1 MYPKEYLDYLIYFH
15 AQRDYFECHE
25 ILEEYWK
32 KEENPSLR
40 KKVWVGL
47 IQIAVSL
54 YHQRRKNFSGSLKM
68 MEGALNI
75 FENETDDLERLGL
88 HSASLVEQ
96 IKQRIE
102 DIKNRKAYE
111 SMTLPL
117 REDVLEECQ
126 QLCQQQQLTWG
137 IPSDVN
143 NEALIH
149 KHTLRDR
156 SDVLEERDRQRKR
169 RRNT

>member
-1 MYPKEYLDYLIYFH
+1 
-15 AQRDYFECHE
+15 
-25 ILEEYWK
+25 
-32 KEENPSLR
+32 
-40 KKVWVGL
+40 
-47 IQIAVSL
+47 
-54 YHQRRKNFSGSLKM
+54 

-102 DIKNRKAYE
+102 DIKNRKAYK